1 MYLSTIYEKRREGL
15 AVCISGDGEAVN
27 KDGRRTAEET
37 TFKKLVFRVA
47 ATALARSVFP
57 VPGGP

>member
-1 MYLSTIYEKRREGL
+1 MG
-15 AVCISGDGEAVN
+15 
-27 KDGRRTAEET
+27 GRRTAEET